1 MQSLAYQ
8 HNTGFM
14 ASPMISINQSVPR
27 NTSKLTRIREA
38 VRAWQKATPGKAQIH
53 ISQLV
58 AKEWLARGG
67 RGLLLVGSEHN
78 TKQNFFRMINDPG
91 PKNDKNLMMLIPV
104 ITDVMAR
111 DNEQLAR
118 QFGLVK
124 GKTKEELIA
133 EAMKECTEAHQA
145 KLLGMPIHRLEKE
158 VREAAESLLSFLP
171 TESIAAVVTSLA
183 AMAPGVM

>member
-14 ASPMISINQSVPR
+14 ASPLISIYQGVPR
-27 NTSKLTRIREA
+27 NNSKLTKIREA
-38 VRAWQKATPGKAQIH
+38 VKAWHKATPGMAQVY

-67 RGLLLVGSEHN
+67 RGLLLAGSEHN
-78 TKQNFFRMINDPG
+78 TKQNFFRMINEPG
-91 PKNDKNLMMLIPV
+91 PKNDKNLVALIPV
-104 ITDVMAR
+104 IVDVMAR
-111 DNEQLAR
+111 DNEKVAR
-118 QFGLVK
+118 EFGLVE
-124 GKTKEELIA
+124 KTEAELIA

-145 KLLGMPIHRLEKE
+145 KLLGQPIQRLEKE
-158 VREAAESLLSFLP
+158 VREAAEALLRFLP

>member
-1 MQSLAYQ
+1 MQSLTYQ
-8 HNTGFM
+8 QSTNLYR
-14 ASPMISINQSVPR
+14 PCLISKSQEVNKETKQ
-27 NTSKLTRIREA
+27 LMHIREA
-38 VRAWQKATPGKAQIH
+38 VRAWQKSTPGQSQVH

-67 RGLLLVGSEHN
+67 KGLLLAGSEHN

-91 PKNDKNLMMLIPV
+91 PKNDKGLMLLIPV
-104 ITDVMAR
+104 IIDVMAR
-111 DNEQLAR
+111 DNEKVAR
-118 QFGLVK
+118 EFGLVA
-124 GKTKEELIA
+124 KTEAELIA

-145 KLLGMPIHRLEKE
+145 KLLGQPIQRLEKE
-158 VREAAESLLSFLP
+158 VREAAEALLRFLP

>member
-1 MQSLAYQ
+1 MHSLAYQ
-8 HNTGFM
+8 ENNGFTTN
-14 ASPMISINQSVPR
+14 PMISNYQGVPR

-38 VRAWQKATPGKAQIH
+38 VRAWQKATPGQAQVH

-67 RGLLLVGSEHN
+67 RGLLLAGSEHN

-91 PKNDKNLMMLIPV
+91 PKNDKGLVLLIPIIV
-104 ITDVMAR
+104 DVMAR
-111 DNEQLAR
+111 DNEQVAR
-118 QFGLVK
+118 KFGLVN

-133 EAMKECTEAHQA
+133 DAMKECAEAHQA
-145 KLLGMPIHRLEKE
+145 KLLGQPIQRLEKE
-158 VREAAESLLSFLP
+158 VREAAESLLRFLP

>member
-1 MQSLAYQ
+1 MHSLTY
-8 HNTGFM
+8 HENNGFT
-14 ASPMISINQSVPR
+14 ANPMISINQSVPR
-27 NTSKLTRIREA
+27 NNSKLTRIREA
-38 VRAWQKATPGKAQIH
+38 VRAWQKATPGQAQVH

-67 RGLLLVGSEHN
+67 RGLLLAGSEHN

-91 PKNDKNLMMLIPV
+91 PKNDKGLVLLIPV
-104 ITDVMAR
+104 IVDVMAR
-111 DNEQLAR
+111 DNEQVAR
-118 QFGLVK
+118 QFGLVA
-124 GKTKEELIA
+124 KTEAELIA

-145 KLLGMPIHRLEKE
+145 KLLGQPIQRLEKE
-158 VREAAESLLSFLP
+158 VREAAEALLRFLP

>member
-1 MQSLAYQ
+1 MHSLAYQ
-8 HNTGFM
+8 ENNGFT
-14 ASPMISINQSVPR
+14 ANPMISNYQGVPR

-38 VRAWQKATPGKAQIH
+38 VRAWQRATPGRAQVH

-67 RGLLLVGSEHN
+67 RGLLLAGSEHN

-91 PKNDKNLMMLIPV
+91 PKNDKGLMLLIPV
-104 ITDVMAR
+104 IIDVMAR
-111 DNEQLAR
+111 DNEKVAR
-118 QFGLVK
+118 EFGLVA
-124 GKTKEELIA
+124 KTEAELIA

-145 KLLGMPIHRLEKE
+145 KLLGQPIQRLEKE
-158 VREAAESLLSFLP
+158 VREAAEALLRFLP

>member
-8 HNTGFM
+8 HNTGTEP
-14 ASPMISINQSVPR
+14 SPLISIYQGVPR
-27 NTSKLTRIREA
+27 NNSKLTRIREA
-38 VRAWQKATPGKAQIH
+38 VRAWQKATPGQAQVH

-67 RGLLLVGSEHN
+67 RGLLLAGSEHN

-91 PKNDKNLMMLIPV
+91 PKNDKGLVLLIPV
-104 ITDVMAR
+104 IVDVMAR
-111 DNEQLAR
+111 DNEQVAR

-133 EAMKECTEAHQA
+133 EAMKECAEAKQA
-145 KLLGMPIHRLEKE
+145 VLLGAPEHQKLKE
-158 VREAAESLLSFLP
+158 VSEGIASLFRLMPEQVGPLM
-171 TESIAAVVTSLA
+171 TMVTSML
-183 AMAPGVM
+183 GVM

>member
-1 MQSLAYQ
+1 MHSLTY
-8 HNTGFM
+8 HENNGFT

-67 RGLLLVGSEHN
+67 KGLLLAGSEHN

-91 PKNDKNLMMLIPV
+91 PKNDKGLMLLIPV
-104 ITDVMAR
+104 IIDVMAR
-111 DNEQLAR
+111 DNEKVAR
-118 QFGLVK
+118 EFGLVA
-124 GKTKEELIA
+124 KTEAELIA
-133 EAMKECTEAHQA
+133 EAMKECSEAHQA
-145 KLLGMPIHRLEKE
+145 KLLGQPIQRLEKE
-158 VREAAESLLSFLP
+158 VREAAEALLRFLP